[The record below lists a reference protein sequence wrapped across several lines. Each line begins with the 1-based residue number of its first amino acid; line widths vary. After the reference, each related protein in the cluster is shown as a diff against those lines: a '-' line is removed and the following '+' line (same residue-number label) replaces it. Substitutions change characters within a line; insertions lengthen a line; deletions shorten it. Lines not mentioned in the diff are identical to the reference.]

1 MMEVNKENLKNWS
14 EIGHRDVFGKTI
26 IDVAQQREEVV
37 VLTADLSDATRVT
50 LFSKL
55 FPERFVNVG
64 VAEQNMVGTAAGFA
78 LGGKIPFVTTFASFA
93 SLRVCEQVR
102 NDLAYQ
108 KLSVKIV
115 GIDAGVSASYLG
127 VTHYGW
133 EDIAVFRGI
142 PNMVILSPSDG
153 LSVMRLVWTAA
164 VHDGPVYIRLSGGKP
179 IPIVYGEDRV
189 FKIGKSSTVRY
200 GCDVALFATGL
211 MVSQAMDAARQ
222 LHFEGIEARVVDM
235 YCIKPI
241 DEKAILAA
249 ADDTGLIVAVEEHNK
264 TGGLGSAISEVLA
277 KRGNAPKLIQMAL
290 SDQFCNIASHKTL
303 LKRYELTSE
312 GIYKTVIKHMK
323 MKSGT
328 CEAS

>member
-1 MMEVNKENLKNWS
+1 MMEVSTENVKKWS
-14 EIGHRDVFGKTI
+14 KVGHRDVFGKTI
-26 IDVAQQREEVV
+26 IDIAQQREEVV

-50 LFSKL
+50 QFAEL

-64 VAEQNMVGTAAGFA
+64 VAEQNMIGTAAGFA

-93 SLRVCEQVR
+93 SLRVCEQIR

-108 KLSVKIV
+108 NLSVKVV
-115 GIDAGVSASYLG
+115 GIDTGVSTSYLG

-133 EDIAVFRGI
+133 EDVAVLRGI

-153 LSVMRLVWTAA
+153 LSVMKLVWAAA

-179 IPIVYGEDRV
+179 IPIVYGEDRL
-189 FKIGKSSTVRY
+189 FEIGKSVTVRY
-200 GCDVALFATGL
+200 GCDAALFATGL
-211 MVSQAMDAARQ
+211 MVAQALDAARQ
-222 LHFEGIEARVVDM
+222 LQAEGVEARVVDM

-249 ADDTGLIVAVEEHNK
+249 AEETGLIVSVEEHNK

-277 KRGNAPKLIQMAL
+277 QRGNAPKLIRIAL
-290 SDQFCNIASHKTL
+290 GDQFCTIASHQTIL
-303 LKRYELTSE
+303 NRYRLTGE
-312 GIYKTVIKHMK
+312 GIYKTVMKHVK
-323 MKSGT
+323 
-328 CEAS
+328 